1 MEEKLGP
8 LQALGKFW
16 GTLNPTQR
24 FISAAFLSLS
34 VVLLVIVSIVA
45 TRPHMGVLFSGLE
58 PDDAGT
64 IIAKLQENDIPY
76 EVDGS
81 AIKVP
86 EKRVHEM
93 RMQLASQGLPQG
105 SSVGFEIFDKSNLG
119 MTEFSQ
125 RMSYQRALSGELSRT
140 INQLEGVIASRVHIA
155 VPEPSVFTDK
165 DKAATASVVVK
176 LRPGGKLGSDQVGG
190 IVHLVSSAVEGLKP
204 NHVTVVDTNG
214 NLLSEASDEST
225 GLDPRLSASQLRLK
239 RDHEQQMEK
248 NIQSML
254 ERVLGSNKAIVRV
267 NAKINFDR
275 RETSSTVYQPLGGTG
290 NGVLLSEQ
298 KLDEAYGSG
307 SGTTGGVVGA
317 RARLRPGGGP
327 TTTAAGEEGGYRRS
341 ETNSKY
347 EVSKITEHVIKAP
360 GEVERVSVAVMVDG
374 KVDASKIPAI
384 RNAVATAA
392 GIDLAGKDKI
402 TVESV
407 DFDDSAVKQEEKE
420 LKAIASRST
429 YLSAAKTAGAVIL
442 LVVFLFF
449 LRGLLSRINVS
460 IPESVTVQEIPAGQA
475 AAMSQA
481 YRHMAG
487 GGNGGAQPGPQAPP
501 EEVAQVVRK
510 WMTEKP
516 ES

>member
-64 IIAKLQENDIPY
+64 IIAKLQENDISY

-125 RMSYQRALSGELSRT
+125 RVSYQRALSGELGRT

-155 VPEPSVFTDK
+155 IPEPSVFTDK

-214 NLLSEASDEST
+214 NLLSEGGDEST

-254 ERVLGSNKAIVRV
+254 ERVLGANKAIVRV
-267 NAKINFDR
+267 NTKINFDR
-275 RETSSTVYQPLGGTG
+275 RESSSTVYQPLGSTG
-290 NGVLLSEQ
+290 NGILLSEQ
-298 KLDEAYGSG
+298 KLEESYAGGSG
-307 SGTTGGVVGA
+307 ATGGVVGA
-317 RARLRPGGGP
+317 GANLRPGGGP
-327 TTTAAGEEGGYRRS
+327 TTAAAEERGYRRS
-341 ETNSKY
+341 EATSKY
-347 EVSKITEHVIKAP
+347 EVSKTTEHVVKAP
-360 GEVERVSVAVMVDG
+360 GDVERISVAVMVDG

-384 RNAVATAA
+384 RRAVETASGFDRA
-392 GIDLAGKDKI
+392 RNDRI

-407 DFDDSAVKQEEKE
+407 DFDDSAVKKEEKE
-420 LKAIASRST
+420 LQTLASRST
-429 YLSAAKTAGAVIL
+429 YMSVAKTAGAVIL
-442 LVVFLFF
+442 LLVFLFF
-449 LRGLLSRINVS
+449 LKGMLSRINVS
-460 IPESVTVQEIPAGQA
+460 IPEPLTVQEIPAGQA
-475 AAMSQA
+475 ASMSQA
-481 YRHMAG
+481 YRPVAAG
-487 GGNGGAQPGPQAPP
+487 GDGGAQRSAPQVPP
-501 EEVAQVVRK
+501 EEVAQVLRK
-510 WMTEKP
+510 WMTEKS

>member
-1 MEEKLGP
+1 
-8 LQALGKFW
+8 
-16 GTLNPTQR
+16 
-24 FISAAFLSLS
+24 
-34 VVLLVIVSIVA
+34 
-45 TRPHMGVLFSGLE
+45 
-58 PDDAGT
+58 
-64 IIAKLQENDIPY
+64 
-76 EVDGS
+76 
-81 AIKVP
+81 
-86 EKRVHEM
+86 
-93 RMQLASQGLPQG
+93 
-105 SSVGFEIFDKSNLG
+105 
-119 MTEFSQ
+119 
-125 RMSYQRALSGELSRT
+125 
-140 INQLEGVIASRVHIA
+140 
-155 VPEPSVFTDK
+155 
-165 DKAATASVVVK
+165 
-176 LRPGGKLGSDQVGG
+176 
-190 IVHLVSSAVEGLKP
+190 
-204 NHVTVVDTNG
+204 
-214 NLLSEASDEST
+214 
-225 GLDPRLSASQLRLK
+225 
-239 RDHEQQMEK
+239 
-248 NIQSML
+248 
-254 ERVLGSNKAIVRV
+254 VRV

-442 LVVFLFF
+442 LLVFLFF